1 METNNKLEVALF
13 AMCRQRIIHLGGANG
28 KTPEEL
34 NVEAYRQMQ
43 NMLDNEDFSDAAR
56 ELAIAKKIAEVY
68 G

>member
-1 METNNKLEVALF
+1 MEIYTTLEAALF
-13 AMCRQRIIHLGGANG
+13 AMVRQRIIYLGGARG
-28 KTPEEL
+28 KSPEEL

-43 NMLDNEDFSDAAR
+43 TMLRETDFQDEAR